1 MSCTQSA
8 MNILVLDIT
17 AATIL
22 DRFQNQNTASAVERV
37 LKSLSATKAKEIL
50 DVSLNILLV

>member
-1 MSCTQSA
+1 

-37 LKSLSATKAKEIL
+37 LKSLSTTKAKDIL
-50 DVSLNILLV
+50 DVSLDILLV